1 MEQARFCS
9 ILCGALLINVMLGM
23 LMDFPCPSSFLSLSC
38 PVRGS
43 SVWAKSCR
51 ILWPCCHLHNFI
63 LCWLPGAYSWGH
75 CFKPSHPG
83 PSLFCRWRKGRT
95 SVQRACFHFYLGSC
109 ILDLWSENVTLL
121 FHEGW
126 NSAFFPT
133 FIEFLDSQAPGRCF
147 SCLGC
152 SACWV
157 TLSAKLKLDLLWVLG
172 GFLSYIS
179 GITFEGGC
187 VVRVVLAGLLSVH
200 YEWER
205 KFLLRK
211 SDLKPMELV

>member
-23 LMDFPCPSSFLSLSC
+23 LMDFPCPSSFLSLFC

-51 ILWPCCHLHNFI
+51 ILWLCCHFHNFI
-63 LCWLPGAYSWGH
+63 LCWLPGAYSWGY

-83 PSLFCRWRKGRT
+83 PSLFCRLRKGRT

-126 NSAFFPT
+126 NSVFFPT
-133 FIEFLDSQAPGRCF
+133 FIEFLDSSSRPLFQLPGLQ
-147 SCLGC
+147 CLLGYFVCQTKTWPFMSSGRIFIIHQWNYLWRRLC
-152 SACWV
+152 SQSSVGRTFECP
-157 TLSAKLKLDLLWVLG
+157 LWVREK
-172 GFLSYIS
+172 IS
-179 GITFEGGC
+179 T
-187 VVRVVLAGLLSVH
+187 
-200 YEWER
+200 
-205 KFLLRK
+205 
-211 SDLKPMELV
+211 